1 MPNTLHHYIINFPVI
16 QTLCSSCHVYIWYID
31 YVFTSYSMLD
41 TVFMVPVGCGVTEEE
56 EMAMKLCSS
65 S

>member
-1 MPNTLHHYIINFPVI
+1 MYT
-16 QTLCSSCHVYIWYID
+16 YIWCID

-56 EMAMKLCSS
+56 GMAMKLCSS